1 MNPSPLRYPGGKHKL
16 YPYVAKLIEIN
27 DCTTYIEPFCGGAA
41 IPLELLF
48 HNNIKRVILN
58 DYDYSIYCFWESVL
72 TDTDAFSKKIF
83 DTSITVN
90 EWKKQKQIRST
101 FSQHTPLE
109 VGFSTFFLNRVNHSG
124 IIDKAGPI
132 GGLNQTGSYS
142 IDCRFNKRRL
152 INQIE
157 KIALYQPQ
165 ISIYNLEALDF
176 IESVI
181 VIVGALR
188 HPVMFFM
195 LI

>member
-101 FSQHTPLE
+101 FPNTLRLKSVFQH
-109 VGFSTFFLNRVNHSG
+109 FS
-124 IIDKAGPI
+124 
-132 GGLNQTGSYS
+132 
-142 IDCRFNKRRL
+142 
-152 INQIE
+152 
-157 KIALYQPQ
+157 
-165 ISIYNLEALDF
+165 
-176 IESVI
+176 
-181 VIVGALR
+181 
-188 HPVMFFM
+188 
-195 LI
+195 

>member
-1 MNPSPLRYPGGKHKL
+1 MTDTSEVQLAKLEAEHKKRMEAL
-16 YPYVAKLIEIN
+16 KEVEAQLAAIRAANRDAKLIEIN

-83 DTSITVN
+83 DTPITVN

-109 VGFSTFFLNRVNHSG
+109 IGFSTFFLN
-124 IIDKAGPI
+124 
-132 GGLNQTGSYS
+132 T
-142 IDCRFNKRRL
+142 F
-152 INQIE
+152 
-157 KIALYQPQ
+157 PQ
-165 ISIYNLEALDF
+165 AQDPL
-176 IESVI
+176 
-181 VIVGALR
+181 
-188 HPVMFFM
+188 
-195 LI
+195 